1 MEEVNIA
8 AILYDL
14 LREHGRISV
23 PCLGSFV
30 AEYHSATPSNDR
42 RQLYPPFKEITFSS
56 QEIWNDERLE
66 RELANRT
73 GCTIAEAREKV
84 AFWVDELCFKL
95 GVERRVRLDNL
106 GYLTISTDNQV
117 SFSLD
122 KEINL
127 LKDAYGLTPVEVK
140 NIPEIELEAGG
151 GEKAKSAAA
160 TPSKKRHYDWIIFLS
175 VLVVVVTLLAIYY
188 NK

>member
-1 MEEVNIA
+1 MVEEVNIA

-14 LREHGRISV
+14 LREYGRISV

-30 AEYHSATPSNDR
+30 AEYHSAEASVNR
-42 RQLYPPFKEITFSS
+42 KQIYPPFKEITFSS

-73 GCTIAEAREKV
+73 GCTIAEAREQV

-95 GVERRVRLDNL
+95 GVERKVGLDNL
-106 GYLTISTDNQV
+106 GYLTISSGNQV
-117 SFSLD
+117 SFTLD
-122 KEINL
+122 KGINL
-127 LKDAYGLTPVEVK
+127 LKEAYGLTPVEVK
-140 NIPEIELEAGG
+140 DVPKVMFEEEGQFKPSI
-151 GEKAKSAAA
+151 AKRR
-160 TPSKKRHYDWIIFLS
+160 KVHYDWIIFIG
-175 VLVVVVTLLAIYY
+175 VVIVVAVLLAIYY

>member
-8 AILYDL
+8 TILYDL
-14 LREHGRISV
+14 LREHSRISV

-30 AEYHSATPSNDR
+30 AEYHSATPANDR
-42 RQLYPPFKEITFSS
+42 KRLYPPFKEITFSP

-66 RELANRT
+66 RELANRS

-95 GVERRVRLDNL
+95 GLERKVRLDNL
-106 GYLTISTDNQV
+106 GYLTISDDNQV
-117 SFSLD
+117 SFTLD
-122 KEINL
+122 NGINL
-127 LKDAYGLTPVEVK
+127 LKEAYGLTPVDVK
-140 NIPEIELEAGG
+140 DVPKVEPEAKEP
-151 GEKAKSAAA
+151 EKQ
-160 TPSKKRHYDWIIFLS
+160 PKKGLRKLRHYDWIIFIGV
-175 VLVVVVTLLAIYY
+175 VLVIAVLLAVYY

>member
-1 MEEVNIA
+1 MKNIDIA

-30 AEYHSATPSNDR
+30 AEYHSATVSKNR
-42 RQLYPPFKEITFSS
+42 RQLYPPFKEITFSP

-66 RELANRT
+66 RELASRV

-95 GVERRVRLDNL
+95 GVERKVRLDNL
-106 GYLTISTDNQV
+106 GYLVISKDNQV
-117 SFSLD
+117 SFALD
-122 KEINL
+122 EGINL
-127 LKDAYGLTPVEVK
+127 LKEAYGLTSVEVK
-140 NIPEIELEAGG
+140 NVPIVEPDDKKSD
-151 GEKAKSAAA
+151 GEQGSKTA
-160 TPSKKRHYDWIIFLS
+160 KKRRYDWMIF
-175 VLVVVVTLLAIYY
+175 VGVIVAVAALLAFFY
-188 NK
+188 NS

>member
-1 MEEVNIA
+1 MEKINIA

-14 LREHGRISV
+14 LREHSRISV

-30 AEYHSATPSNDR
+30 AEYNSAEASQDR
-42 RQLYPPFKEITFSS
+42 RRVYPPFKAIHFSS

-66 RELANRT
+66 RELANRV

-95 GVERRVRLDNL
+95 GVERRVKLEML
-106 GYLTISTDNQV
+106 GYLTISNDNQV
-117 SFSLD
+117 SFTL
-122 KEINL
+122 EAELNL
-127 LKDAYGLTPVEVK
+127 LKDAYGLTSVEAKDV
-140 NIPEIELEAGG
+140 PEVIHKEDEPETPP
-151 GEKAKSAAA
+151 EKPALKKRRYDWVVFIAVVVAAA
-160 TPSKKRHYDWIIFLS
+160 
-175 VLVVVVTLLAIYY
+175 VLLAVYY

>member
-1 MEEVNIA
+1 MEEVNISN
-8 AILYDL
+8 ILYDL

-30 AEYHSATPSNDR
+30 AEYHSATPTNDR
-42 RQLYPPFKEITFSS
+42 KCIYPPFKEITFSS

-95 GVERRVRLDNL
+95 GMERKVRLDNL
-106 GYLTISTDNQV
+106 GYLTISDDNQV
-117 SFSLD
+117 SFMLD
-122 KEINL
+122 KGINL
-127 LKDAYGLTPVEVK
+127 LKEAYGLTSVDVK
-140 NIPEIELEAGG
+140 DVPDVKPKANETEIQPKRGLR
-151 GEKAKSAAA
+151 KL
-160 TPSKKRHYDWIIFLS
+160 RHYDWIIFIG
-175 VLVVVVTLLAIYY
+175 VVIAIAVLLAVYY